1 MKKILTRYGDGT
13 SVELTETELME
24 DLIAGTEDAADRGK
38 IPVMTQDELD
48 HLADIFRCTYR
59 VVGVDPGYE
68 CVLSYDGA
76 PIKMLRTTVTTDRLQ
91 AMMIYEKLM
100 GADTLE
106 MGFVDYSYKPIKP
119 ILTFE
124 KPLMEQA
131 LLMTTAPIMYG
142 AQPNLGRYSQ
152 PDGPFPNPAE
162 LMPMGKIK
170 EAQESYELTVE
181 AAVKDMVDVASGM
194 YESGVDCILLDT
206 VGAAGDAD
214 ALAGLKTAEILRKKY
229 PDIGIEMG
237 MAGEFVLGMHG
248 ALEYDGVRL
257 AGLYNHEILALAQ
270 KAGVNIFG
278 TVMNTNTT
286 ESAPWNLARAVTFT
300 KACSDIATIPIHANT
315 GMGVGGVTVHDH
327 TPVDVTSRVS
337 KALVEICNL
346 DGL

>member
-1 MKKILTRYGDGT
+1 MRWI
-13 SVELTETELME
+13 
-24 DLIAGTEDAADRGK
+24 IW
-38 IPVMTQDELD
+38 Q
-48 HLADIFRCTYR
+48 IFLNAPTGWW
-59 VVGVDPGYE
+59 GVDPGYE

-76 PIKMLRTTVTTDRLQ
+76 PIKMLRTTVTEDRIQ
-91 AMMIYEKLM
+91 ALMIYEKLM

-124 KPLMEQA
+124 EPFMEQA

-170 EAQESYELTVE
+170 EAQESYELAVD
-181 AAVKDMVDVASGM
+181 AAVKDMVDVASSM
-194 YESGVDCILLDT
+194 YESGVDCIILDT

-248 ALEYDGVRL
+248 GLEYDGVRL
-257 AGLYNHEILALAQ
+257 AGLYNHQMLHLAQ

-278 TVMNTNTT
+278 TVMNTSTT
-286 ESAPWNLARAVTFT
+286 ETTPWNVARAVTFT
-300 KACSDIATIPIHANT
+300 KACSDIAQIPIHANI

-327 TPVDVTSRVS
+327 TPIDVTSRAS

>member
-1 MKKILTRYGDGT
+1 MTKILTRYGDG
-13 SVELTETELME
+13 SAVELTETELME
-24 DLIAGTEDAADRGK
+24 DLIAGTEDAADRGN
-38 IPVMTQDELD
+38 IPVMTQDDMD
-48 HLADIFRCTYR
+48 HLADIFKCTHR

-76 PIKMLRTTVTTDRLQ
+76 PIKMLRTNVTSDRIL
-91 AMMIYEKLM
+91 AMQIYEKLL

-106 MGFVDYSYKPIKP
+106 MGFVDYSFKPIKP

-124 KPLMEQA
+124 EPLMEQA

-170 EAQESYELTVE
+170 EAQESYELAVD
-181 AAVKDMVDVASGM
+181 AAVKDMVDVASSM

-214 ALAGLKTAEILRKKY
+214 ALAGLMTAEILRKKY

-248 ALEYDGVRL
+248 SLEYDGVRL
-257 AGLYNHEILALAQ
+257 AGLYNHQMLELAQ

-278 TVMNTNTT
+278 TVMNTSTT
-286 ESAPWNLARAVTFT
+286 ESTPWNLARAVTYA
-300 KACSDIATIPIHANT
+300 KACTDIAKIPIHANI

-327 TPVDVTSRVS
+327 TPIDVTSRAS
-337 KALVEICNL
+337 KALVELCNL

>member
-1 MKKILTRYGDGT
+1 MGKILTRYGDG
-13 SVELTETELME
+13 SFVELTETQLME

-38 IPVMTQDELD
+38 IAPMTQDEMD
-48 HLADIFRCTYR
+48 RLADIFKCTHR

-68 CVLSYDGA
+68 CVLSYDGS
-76 PIKMLRTTVTTDRLQ
+76 PIKMLRTTVTEDRIQ

-124 KPLMEQA
+124 EPFMEQA

-152 PDGPFPNPAE
+152 PDGPFPNPSE

-170 EAQESYELTVE
+170 EAQESYELAVE
-181 AAVKDMVDVASGM
+181 AAVKDMVDVASSM

-248 ALEYDGVRL
+248 GLEYDGVRL
-257 AGLYNHEILALAQ
+257 AGLYNHQILPLAQ

-278 TVMNTNTT
+278 TVMNTSTT
-286 ESAPWNLARAVTFT
+286 ETTPWNLARAVTFT
-300 KACSDIATIPIHANT
+300 KACSDIAQIPIHANI

-327 TPVDVTSRVS
+327 TPIDVTSRAS
-337 KALVEICNL
+337 KALVELCNL

>member
-1 MKKILTRYGDGT
+1 MTKILTRYGDGST
-13 SVELTETELME
+13 VELTETELME
-24 DLIAGTEDAADRGK
+24 DLIAGTEDAADRGR
-38 IPVMTQDELD
+38 INPLTQDEMD
-48 HLADIFRCTYR
+48 HLVDIFKCTHR

-76 PIKMLRTTVTTDRLQ
+76 PIKMLRTTVTADRLQ
-91 AMMIYEKLM
+91 ALMIYEKLM

-124 KPLMEQA
+124 EPLVEQA
-131 LLMTTAPIMYG
+131 LLTTTAPIMYG

-162 LMPMGKIK
+162 LMPMGQIK
-170 EAQESYELTVE
+170 EAQESYELAVE
-181 AAVKDMVDVASGM
+181 AAVLDMVDVASSM

-257 AGLYNHEILALAQ
+257 AGLYNHQMLALAQ

-286 ESAPWNLARAVTFT
+286 ESTPWNLARAVTFT
-300 KACSDIATIPIHANT
+300 KACSDITEIPIHTNI

-327 TPVDVTSRVS
+327 PPIDVTSRAS

>member
-1 MKKILTRYGDGT
+1 MAKILTRYGDGST
-13 SVELTETELME
+13 VELTETELME
-24 DLIAGTEDAADRGK
+24 DLIAGTEDAADRGR
-38 IPVMTQDELD
+38 INPLTQDEMD
-48 HLADIFRCTYR
+48 HLVDIFKCTHR

-76 PIKMLRTTVTTDRLQ
+76 PIKMLRTTVTADRLQ
-91 AMMIYEKLM
+91 ALMIYEKLM

-124 KPLMEQA
+124 EPLVEQA
-131 LLMTTAPIMYG
+131 LLTTTAPIMYG

-162 LMPMGKIK
+162 LMPMGQIK
-170 EAQESYELTVE
+170 EAQESYELAVE
-181 AAVKDMVDVASGM
+181 AAVLDMVDVASSM

-257 AGLYNHEILALAQ
+257 AGLYNHQMLGLAQ
-270 KAGVNIFG
+270 KAGINIFG

-286 ESAPWNLARAVTFT
+286 ESTPWNLARAVTFT
-300 KACSDIATIPIHANT
+300 KACSDITEIPIHTNI

-327 TPVDVTSRVS
+327 PPIDVTSRAS

>member
-1 MKKILTRYGDGT
+1 MAKILTRYGDGST
-13 SVELTETELME
+13 VELTETELME
-24 DLIAGTEDAADRGK
+24 DLIAGTEDAADRGR
-38 IPVMTQDELD
+38 INPLTQDEMD
-48 HLADIFRCTYR
+48 HLVDIFKCTHR

-76 PIKMLRTTVTTDRLQ
+76 PIKMLRTTVTADRLQ
-91 AMMIYEKLM
+91 ALMIYEKLM

-124 KPLMEQA
+124 EPLMEQA
-131 LLMTTAPIMYG
+131 LLTTTAPIMYG

-162 LMPMGKIK
+162 LMPMGQIK
-170 EAQESYELTVE
+170 EAQESYELAVE
-181 AAVKDMVDVASGM
+181 AAVLDMVDVASSM

-257 AGLYNHEILALAQ
+257 AGLYNHQMLALAQ

-286 ESAPWNLARAVTFT
+286 ESTPWNLARAVTFT
-300 KACSDIATIPIHANT
+300 KACSDITEIPIHTNI

-327 TPVDVTSRVS
+327 PPIDVTSRAS

>member
-1 MKKILTRYGDGT
+1 MTKILTRYGDG
-13 SVELTETELME
+13 SAVELTESELME
-24 DLIAGTEDAADRGK
+24 DLIAGTEDAAERGN
-38 IPVMTQDELD
+38 IPAMTQDEMD
-48 HLADIFRCTYR
+48 HLADIFKCTHR

-76 PIKMLRTTVTTDRLQ
+76 PIKMLRTNVTSDRITALQ
-91 AMMIYEKLM
+91 IYEKLM

-124 KPLMEQA
+124 EPLMEQA
-131 LLMTTAPIMYG
+131 LLTTTAPIMYG

-170 EAQESYELTVE
+170 EAQESYELAVDE
-181 AAVKDMVDVASGM
+181 AVKDMVDVASSM

-214 ALAGLKTAEILRKKY
+214 ALAGLRTAEILREKY

-248 ALEYDGVRL
+248 ALEYEGVRL
-257 AGLYNHEILALAQ
+257 AGLYNHQMLELAQ

-278 TVMNTNTT
+278 TVMNTSTT
-286 ESAPWNLARAVTFT
+286 ESTPWNLARAVTFT
-300 KACSDIATIPIHANT
+300 KACSDIADIPIHANI

-327 TPVDVTSRVS
+327 TPIDVTSRAS
-337 KALVEICNL
+337 KALVELCNL

>member
-1 MKKILTRYGDGT
+1 
-13 SVELTETELME
+13 V
-24 DLIAGTEDAADRGK
+24 
-38 IPVMTQDELD
+38 
-48 HLADIFRCTYR
+48 
-59 VVGVDPGYE
+59 
-68 CVLSYDGA
+68 
-76 PIKMLRTTVTTDRLQ
+76 LRTTVTADRLQ
-91 AMMIYEKLM
+91 ALMIYEKLM

-124 KPLMEQA
+124 EPLMEQA

-162 LMPMGKIK
+162 LMPMGRIK
-170 EAQESYELTVE
+170 EAQESYELAVDE
-181 AAVKDMVDVASGM
+181 AVKDMVDVASSM

-214 ALAGLKTAEILRKKY
+214 ALAGLMTAEILRKKY

-257 AGLYNHEILALAQ
+257 AGLYNHQMLALAQ

-278 TVMNTNTT
+278 TVMNTSTT
-286 ESAPWNLARAVTFT
+286 ESTPWNLARAVTFT
-300 KACSDIATIPIHANT
+300 KACSDIATIPIHANI

-327 TPVDVTSRVS
+327 TPIDVTSRAS
-337 KALVEICNL
+337 KALVELCNL

>member
-1 MKKILTRYGDGT
+1 MNKIFTRYGDG
-13 SVELTETELME
+13 SAVELTETELME
-24 DLIAGTEDAADRGK
+24 DLIAGTQDAADRGR
-38 IPVMTQDELD
+38 IDPITQDELD
-48 HLADIFRCTYR
+48 HMADIFRCTHR

-68 CVLSYDGA
+68 CVLSYDGS
-76 PIKMLRTTVTTDRLQ
+76 PIKMLRTNVTSDRIL
-91 AMMIYEKLM
+91 AMSIYEKLM

-106 MGFVDYSYKPIKP
+106 MGFVDYSYKPIKS

-124 KPLMEQA
+124 EPLMEQA
-131 LLMTTAPIMYG
+131 LLTTTAPIMYG
-142 AQPNLGRYSQ
+142 AQPNLGLYSQ

-162 LMPMGKIK
+162 LMPMGKIA
-170 EAQESYELTVE
+170 EAQEAYEMAVE
-181 AAVKDMVDVASGM
+181 EAVRDMVNVASSM

-214 ALAGLKTAEILRKKY
+214 ALAGLRTAEILRKKY

-257 AGLYNHEILALAQ
+257 AGLYNHQMLDLAQ

-286 ESAPWNLARAVTFT
+286 ESTPWNLARAVTFT
-300 KACSDIATIPIHANT
+300 KACSDITKIPLHANI

-327 TPVDVTSRVS
+327 TPIDITSRAS
-337 KALVEICNL
+337 KAMVEICRL

>member
-1 MKKILTRYGDGT
+1 MAKILTRYGDGST
-13 SVELTETELME
+13 VELTETELME
-24 DLIAGTEDAADRGK
+24 DLIAGTEDAADRGR
-38 IPVMTQDELD
+38 INPLTQDEMD
-48 HLADIFRCTYR
+48 HLVDIFKCTHR

-76 PIKMLRTTVTTDRLQ
+76 PIKMLRTTVTADRLQ
-91 AMMIYEKLM
+91 ALMIYEKLM

-124 KPLMEQA
+124 EPLVEQA
-131 LLMTTAPIMYG
+131 LLTTTAPIMYG

-162 LMPMGKIK
+162 LMPMGQIK
-170 EAQESYELTVE
+170 EAQESYELAVE
-181 AAVKDMVDVASGM
+181 AAVLDMVDVASSM

-257 AGLYNHEILALAQ
+257 AGLYNHQMLGLAQ

-286 ESAPWNLARAVTFT
+286 ESTPWNLARAVTFT
-300 KACSDIATIPIHANT
+300 KACSDITEIPIHTNI

-327 TPVDVTSRVS
+327 PPIDVTSRAS